1 MVLIAALVCPVSVLT
16 SLAHHAYSVE
26 AGRGLGAGV
35 CSKAWGPGISRV
47 P

>member
-1 MVLIAALVCPVSVLT
+1 MVIIAALVCPVSVRT
-16 SLAHHAYSVE
+16 SLAHRAYSVE

-35 CSKAWGPGISRV
+35 CTKAWVSGISRV